1 MKNKVAIRQNFMKI
15 LIYILKVGINQNW
28 ELRKKIKVENLEILQ
43 LGISIR

>member
-15 LIYILKVGINQNW
+15 LIYIMKVDINQNW